1 MFMCVSVGS
10 LTVKLLAG
18 PGKVNNYFWGG
29 YLHPTNKN
37 SPWQK
42 NCNPPPFNQKKY
54 RFNNLS
60 NDFLNLLKCL
70 DICFL
75 LQSLLYEA

>member
-1 MFMCVSVGS
+1 MFLCVSVGS

-29 YLHPTNKN
+29 YLHPSNR
-37 SPWQK
+37 
-42 NCNPPPFNQKKY
+42 NCPLAKKLHPPPPTKKKY
-54 RFNNLS
+54 RFKNLS
-60 NDFLNLLKCL
+60 NDFLHLLKCL